1 MIYDDNNHN
10 DHNDDDYDDDDDD
23 DDRSLSTSSE
33 WLAGVSL
40 KTSSHCWLSAMI
52 LNDM

>member
-1 MIYDDNNHN
+1 MINDDNNHN
-10 DHNDDDYDDDDDD
+10 NHNDDDYDDD

-40 KTSSHCWLSAMI
+40 KHQVTARSLR
-52 LNDM
+52 

>member
-1 MIYDDNNHN
+1 MINDDNNHN
-10 DHNDDDYDDDDDD
+10 NHNDDDDDDD

-40 KTSSHCWLSAMI
+40 KHQVTARSLR
-52 LNDM
+52 